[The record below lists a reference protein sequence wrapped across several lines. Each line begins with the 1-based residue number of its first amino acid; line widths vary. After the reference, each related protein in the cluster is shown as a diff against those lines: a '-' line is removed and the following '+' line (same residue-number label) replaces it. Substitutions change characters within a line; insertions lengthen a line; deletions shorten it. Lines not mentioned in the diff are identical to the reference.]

1 MNRVDNI
8 LADYDKN
15 LEKAKTGECK
25 KVTQSTEFRYS
36 FRRKYREEYETEL
49 EEIKKKLLSKNHAAR
64 VGEKSSEEV
73 FYGFTLAIVPRH
85 LLSSPADRYYPCSLW
100 STISFIANEH
110 TRTVDVEVTV
120 RPNIEKEKSNSII
133 KIPKD
138 EFDGDLLVE
147 KVAKFL
153 QEVFDETIVIDFKA

>member
-85 LLSSPADRYYPCSLW
+85 LLSSQQTGIILVLYGQLFRSLLM
-100 STISFIANEH
+100 
-110 TRTVDVEVTV
+110 
-120 RPNIEKEKSNSII
+120 NILEQLMLRL
-133 KIPKD
+133 P
-138 EFDGDLLVE
+138 
-147 KVAKFL
+147 
-153 QEVFDETIVIDFKA
+153 